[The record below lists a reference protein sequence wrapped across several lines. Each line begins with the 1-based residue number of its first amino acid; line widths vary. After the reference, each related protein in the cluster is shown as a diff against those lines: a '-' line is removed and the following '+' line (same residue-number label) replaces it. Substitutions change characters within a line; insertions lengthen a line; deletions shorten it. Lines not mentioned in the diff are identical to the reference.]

1 MAERA
6 LTGMRILDL
15 TQFEAGTTCTQ
26 FLGWLGADVLK
37 IEPPGGEQSRRNR
50 PEVPGLDAM
59 FFLVFNAN
67 KRSVTIDLKHPEGR
81 ALFLRMVER
90 ADVVVENFAPG
101 LMERLGLD
109 YERLRATNPRIIV
122 ARIKGFGLSGP
133 YAEYKSFDMIAQA
146 TGGVMS
152 VTGFA
157 DREPIRCGAAIG
169 DTGTGVHTAAAIMAA
184 YIQRQRTGHG
194 QLVEVAMQ
202 EVVANLLRGRFVD
215 HYRDG
220 KPSERRG
227 NALIGGV
234 PGGAYPCAP
243 GGPNDYAYIYVQ
255 TMNQD
260 MWRDFATAIGRED
273 LLTDPRCKDAAA
285 RWEHRDALNEL
296 IRAWTRVRTKHEVM
310 AVLGKA
316 GVPCGAV
323 LDTGEV
329 LDDPH
334 LNARGQVHTIEHAT
348 RRRFPASTPPP
359 CWRRCSACR
368 PTRSRSCA
376 PRACWADEGQP
387 TATQPT
393 GGNPLRASAQ
403 RAPASSDRYTRPSPV
418 PKTTS
423 GPAAARHAVSTLSS
437 NHAGKPARHR
447 SKRVSPSSGVR

>member
-1 MAERA
+1 MTERA
-6 LTGMRILDL
+6 LSGMRILDL

-26 FLGWLGADVLK
+26 FLGWLGADVVK

-67 KRSVTIDLKHPEGR
+67 KRSVTLDLKHAEGR

-109 YERLRATNPRIIV
+109 YERLRAVNPRIIM

-133 YAEYKSFDMIAQA
+133 YHEYKSFDMIAQA

-152 VTGFA
+152 VTGFP
-157 DREPIRCGAAIG
+157 DREPVRCGAAIG
-169 DTGTGVHTAAAIMAA
+169 DTGTGVHAAAAIMAA
-184 YIQRQRTGHG
+184 YIQRQRTGEG

-202 EVVANLLRGRFVD
+202 EVVANFVRGRFVD

-220 KPSERRG
+220 APSVRRG
-227 NALIGGV
+227 NDITGGV

-243 GGPNDYAYIYVQ
+243 GGLNDYAYIYVQ

-260 MWRDFATAIGRED
+260 MWRDFVAAIGRED
-273 LLTDPRCKDAAA
+273 LLADARCADAKT
-285 RWEHRDALNEL
+285 RWAHREALDE
-296 IRAWTRVRTKHEVM
+296 IISAWTRARTKHQVM
-310 AVLGKA
+310 AELGKA

-323 LDTGEV
+323 LDTAEI

-334 LNARGQVHTIEHAT
+334 LNARGQIHTIEHAT
-348 RRRFPASTPPP
+348 RGRVRLPGCPVRLSASAAPTTPPP
-359 CWRRCSACR
+359 LAGQHTAEVLAELLGLS
-368 PTRSRSCA
+368 TDEI
-376 PRACWADEGQP
+376 AD
-387 TATQPT
+387 
-393 GGNPLRASAQ
+393 LRA
-403 RAPASSDRYTRPSPV
+403 R
-418 PKTTS
+418 
-423 GPAAARHAVSTLSS
+423 
-437 NHAGKPARHR
+437 
-447 SKRVSPSSGVR
+447 GVVTP

>member
-1 MAERA
+1 MTERA
-6 LTGMRILDL
+6 LSGMRILDL

-26 FLGWLGADVLK
+26 FLGWLGADVVK

-67 KRSVTIDLKHPEGR
+67 KRSVTLDLKHAEGR

-109 YERLRATNPRIIV
+109 YERLRAVNPRIIM

-133 YAEYKSFDMIAQA
+133 YHEYKSFDMIAQA

-152 VTGFA
+152 VTGFP
-157 DREPIRCGAAIG
+157 DREPVRCGAAIG
-169 DTGTGVHTAAAIMAA
+169 DTGTGVHAAAAIMAA
-184 YIQRQRTGHG
+184 YIQRQRTGEG

-202 EVVANLLRGRFVD
+202 EVVANFVRGRFVD

-220 KPSERRG
+220 APSVRRG
-227 NALIGGV
+227 NDITGGV

-243 GGPNDYAYIYVQ
+243 GGLNDYAYIYVQ

-260 MWRDFATAIGRED
+260 MWGDFVAAIGRED
-273 LLTDPRCKDAAA
+273 LLADARCTDAKT
-285 RWEHRDALNEL
+285 RWAHREALDE
-296 IRAWTRVRTKHEVM
+296 IISAWTRARTKHQVM
-310 AVLGKA
+310 AELGKA

-323 LDTGEV
+323 LDTAEI

-334 LNARGQVHTIEHAT
+334 LNARGQIHTIEHAT
-348 RRRFPASTPPP
+348 RGRVRLPGCPVRLSASPAPTTPPP
-359 CWRRCSACR
+359 LAGQHTAEVLAELLGLS
-368 PTRSRSCA
+368 TDEI
-376 PRACWADEGQP
+376 AD
-387 TATQPT
+387 
-393 GGNPLRASAQ
+393 LRA
-403 RAPASSDRYTRPSPV
+403 R
-418 PKTTS
+418 
-423 GPAAARHAVSTLSS
+423 
-437 NHAGKPARHR
+437 
-447 SKRVSPSSGVR
+447 GVVTP

>member
-1 MAERA
+1 MNGDRA
-6 LTGMRILDL
+6 LSGIRILDL

-26 FLGWLGADVLK
+26 FLGWLGADVIK

-67 KRSVTIDLKHPEGR
+67 KRSVTIDLKKPDGR
-81 ALFLRMVER
+81 ALFLKMVER

-109 YERLRATNPRIIV
+109 YERLHATNPRIIV

-133 YAEYKSFDMIAQA
+133 YHEYKSFDMIAQA
-146 TGGVMS
+146 MGGVMS
-152 VTGFA
+152 VTGFP
-157 DREPIRCGAAIG
+157 DREPVRCGAAIG

-184 YIQRQRTGHG
+184 YIQRQRTGQG
-194 QLVEVAMQ
+194 QLVEVSMQ
-202 EVVANLLRGRFVD
+202 EVVANFLRGRYVD

-227 NALIGGV
+227 NGLVGGV
-234 PGGAYPCAP
+234 PGGAYPCAG
-243 GGPNDYAYIYVQ
+243 GGPNDFAYIYVQ

-273 LLTDPRCKDAAA
+273 LVTDPRCKDEKT
-285 RWEHRDALNEL
+285 RWENRDAVNE
-296 IRAWTRVRTKHEVM
+296 IICAWTSTRPKYAVL

-323 LDTGEV
+323 QDTAEV

-334 LNARGQVHTIEHAT
+334 LNARGQIETIDH
-348 RRRFPASTPPP
+348 
-359 CWRRCSACR
+359 
-368 PTRSRSCA
+368 PTRGRFRLPACPVRLSASKAVTTA
-376 PRACWADEGQP
+376 PPLAGQH
-387 TATQPT
+387 TAEVLAEVLGLSGDDVTE
-393 GGNPLRASAQ
+393 LR
-403 RAPASSDRYTRPSPV
+403 
-418 PKTTS
+418 
-423 GPAAARHAVSTLSS
+423 
-437 NHAGKPARHR
+437 
-447 SKRVSPSSGVR
+447 KRGILG